1 MRASARKRSFAV
13 WLDVIASARHSFGTP
28 FHVIA
33 GARHV
38 WHTHFHGI
46 CVAKALYLK
55 ATLARAPQS
64 MEHVEADA
72 EVHSNILRLT
82 MASHKVDKV
91 RLKLFVRDG
100 DPD

>member
-1 MRASARKRSFAV
+1 M
-13 WLDVIASARHSFGTP
+13 DVIASARHSFGTP

-38 WHTHFHGI
+38 WHTHFHPI
-46 CVAKALYLK
+46 CVAKALYLN

-100 DPD
+100 VDSD